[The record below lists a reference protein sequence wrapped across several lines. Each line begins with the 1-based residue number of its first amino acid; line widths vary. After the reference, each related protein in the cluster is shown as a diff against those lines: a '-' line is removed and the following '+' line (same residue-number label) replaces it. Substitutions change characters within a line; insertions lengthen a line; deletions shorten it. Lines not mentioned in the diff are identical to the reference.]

1 MCKTNIPW
9 GHIHGMFS
17 LSETGDN
24 MKNFL
29 NGYTKFMDVLE
40 KILRWILGISMAV
53 MVAVIFYQVILR
65 YVFHNSNIW
74 SEELARYLMCYAV
87 LFGAAIAVRK
97 GSHLQ
102 VDFLINMLPER
113 ARCIA
118 VTLCTLA
125 GDAFLVFFFI
135 YGISL
140 CSGTVNSI
148 SSGTKIP
155 MAYVYACLPIGAVL
169 MILASVEVILKEL
182 VKYNEF
188 GKKGA

>member
-1 MCKTNIPW
+1 
-9 GHIHGMFS
+9 
-17 LSETGDN
+17 

-118 VTLCTLA
+118 VTL
-125 GDAFLVFFFI
+125 GNQDPD
-135 YGISL
+135 GL
-140 CSGTVNSI
+140 CLRLPADRGSADDPCVSRGHPQGTRKVQ
-148 SSGTKIP
+148 
-155 MAYVYACLPIGAVL
+155 
-169 MILASVEVILKEL
+169 
-182 VKYNEF
+182 
-188 GKKGA
+188 